1 MRPLRTNEL
10 MLKMMQ
16 LVTVGKEII
25 KRQSKDKQ
33 DSDLSANHAP

>member
-10 MLKMMQ
+10 MLKVMQ
-16 LVTVGKEII
+16 LVAVGKKII
-25 KRQSKDKQ
+25 KRHSKDKQ

>member
-10 MLKMMQ
+10 MPKVMQ
-16 LVTVGKEII
+16 LVTVGKEVI
-25 KRQSKDKQ
+25 KRQLKDKQ